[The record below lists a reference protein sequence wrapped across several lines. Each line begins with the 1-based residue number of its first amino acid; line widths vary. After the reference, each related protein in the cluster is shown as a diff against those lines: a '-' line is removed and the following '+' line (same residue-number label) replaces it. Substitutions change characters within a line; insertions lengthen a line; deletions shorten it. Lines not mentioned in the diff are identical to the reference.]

1 MNKFRLLLVGLG
13 IILNCILTI
22 LSYIIPKDR
31 DLILLGSYNTFAGN
45 TKTFY
50 LYCLSKARNNFKIY
64 WVTHNKSIYR
74 LLADRQLP
82 VLYIYTFNAF
92 IYILRAKYLLL
103 THGPIDVS
111 YFYFLLG
118 NFNMIQTW
126 HGIALKDI
134 TPTAEQN
141 APLSMRII
149 NYFSRLTDKNYKL
162 ILATSEDT
170 RRIFISAFNN
180 ENVKI
185 IGYPRNDVFYNKEL
199 LYEDY
204 REKLRLYNFSR
215 VILYCPT
222 FRENPTLQP
231 FSNDFLKVFNEY
243 LTLNNFIMLVKRHP
257 YDNFLLNSI
266 NEYSHI
272 MDVSAIVID
281 VQDLLPYVNILITDY
296 SSILFDF
303 TLLDRPIIFYPYD
316 IHLYMEKCRNL
327 NYDYFKEL
335 PGPFVMNEEELFE
348 VIKRIDII
356 WADNV
361 YREKYMMFKRKFHYY
376 DDGKACER
384 LLNYLLKEQY

>member
-1 MNKFRLLLVGLG
+1 M
-13 IILNCILTI
+13 ILNFMLTI

-31 DLILLGSYNTFAGN
+31 NLILLGSYNTFAGN

-64 WVTHNKSIYR
+64 WITHNKCIYR
-74 LLADRQLP
+74 LLVNRQLP
-82 VLYIYTFNAF
+82 VLYIYTLDAF
-92 IYILRAKYLLL
+92 IHILRARYLLL
-103 THGPIDVS
+103 THGPIDIS
-111 YFYFLLG
+111 YFYFLFG
-118 NFNMIQTW
+118 KFNMIQTW

-134 TPTAEQN
+134 TPTAEQK
-141 APLSMRII
+141 APLYMRII
-149 NYFSRLTDKNYKL
+149 NYFSRLTDRNYKL

-204 REKLRLYNFSR
+204 REKLHLYNFSK

-231 FSNDFLKVFNEY
+231 FSNDFLNVLNEY
-243 LTLNNFIMLVKRHP
+243 LKFNNFIMLIKRHP

-266 NEYSHI
+266 NESHLSNI
-272 MDVSAIVID
+272 IDISAIVID
-281 VQDLLPYVNILITDY
+281 VQDLLPHVDILITDY

-303 TLLDRPIIFYPYD
+303 PLLDRPIIFYPYD
-316 IHLYMEKCRNL
+316 INLYTEKCRSL
-327 NYDYFKEL
+327 NYDYFEEL
-335 PGPFVMNEEELFE
+335 PGPFATNEKELLE

-356 WADNV
+356 GMDDS
-361 YREKYMMFKRKFHYY
+361 YREKYKTFKRKFHYY

-384 LLNYLLKEQY
+384 LLDYLLKEL